1 MFPRLTCFE
10 YCNTTVVVTVRWD

>member
-10 YCNTTVVVTVRWD
+10 YCNTTVMVTVRWD